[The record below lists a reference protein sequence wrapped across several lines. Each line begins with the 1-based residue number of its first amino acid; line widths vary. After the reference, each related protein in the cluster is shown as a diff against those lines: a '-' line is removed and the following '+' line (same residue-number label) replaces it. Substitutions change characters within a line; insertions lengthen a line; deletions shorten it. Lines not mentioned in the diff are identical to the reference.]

1 LFLFKF
7 KNFKLQ
13 TCSLFFVHWKM
24 RDDKTQQTHTPMK
37 GIQNSSKDA
46 RLSRV
51 HVPRDI
57 ISLSALCDDVDLRPL
72 H

>member
-1 LFLFKF
+1 
-7 KNFKLQ
+7 
-13 TCSLFFVHWKM
+13 M

-57 ISLSALCDDVDLRPL
+57 ISLSVMMWIFASL